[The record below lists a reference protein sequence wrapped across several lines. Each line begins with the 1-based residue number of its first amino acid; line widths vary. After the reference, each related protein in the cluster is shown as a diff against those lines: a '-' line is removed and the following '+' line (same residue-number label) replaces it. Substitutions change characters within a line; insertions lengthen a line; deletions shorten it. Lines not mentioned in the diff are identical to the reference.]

1 MGFVIMRFLLYLAVV
16 VLVVSCKTTKYVP
29 VPYEVKSTEYVN
41 KEIRDSIYMRDSIY
55 LALKGDTVLLE
66 KWHTKYIERLR
77 VDTLMRCDSIPV
89 PYEVVTERVRNELN
103 LWQKI
108 IQAIGYLALGFI
120 TGFIIYKVKR
130 R

>member
-1 MGFVIMRFLLYLAVV
+1 MRFLLYLAVV